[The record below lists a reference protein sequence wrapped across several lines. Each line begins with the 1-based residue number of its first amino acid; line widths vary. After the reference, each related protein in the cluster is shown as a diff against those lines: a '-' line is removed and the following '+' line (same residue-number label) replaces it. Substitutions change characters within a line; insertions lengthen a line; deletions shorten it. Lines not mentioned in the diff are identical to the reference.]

1 MLASQQNYLDL
12 LKILGNAFKD
22 KEDIHLLFFMELVEP
37 IYRALKNKNTNLLYE
52 VLKENR
58 RRIASKQE
66 KIEWIAFGKQLEALR
81 SKNILD
87 VIEFLMDSDLVTVP
101 DEIEAWY
108 ESCKGDPDKKY
119 RDGTIKDFY
128 DIPYAQV
135 INAIKFFEPDAMF
148 STEHGVK
155 GEEYDSVLY
164 VIGRGWNNYAF
175 DKQLYLDEKCL
186 RGDDLA
192 RYQRNRNLFYVCCS
206 RAKKNLALLITVEAN
221 AEFRKYLSNVFG
233 EENIVEYEDFVKV

>member
-1 MLASQQNYLDL
+1 MA
-12 LKILGNAFKD
+12 
-22 KEDIHLLFFMELVEP
+22 
-37 IYRALKNKNTNLLYE
+37 
-52 VLKENR
+52 
-58 RRIASKQE
+58 
-66 KIEWIAFGKQLEALR
+66 
-81 SKNILD
+81 
-87 VIEFLMDSDLVTVP
+87 FLMDSDLIVVP
-101 DEIEAWY
+101 EEVKAWY
-108 ESCKGDPDKKY
+108 ESYKSEPDKKY
-119 RDGTIKDFY
+119 HVGTIKDFY

-206 RAKKNLALLITVEAN
+206 RAKKNLALLITVETN
-221 AEFRKYLSNVFG
+221 AEFRQYLSNVFG